1 MAAPI
6 YRIRGVQQNPSVA
19 EVFKPPG
26 DTKIRVVCYVI
37 TDSGHEASKT
47 LKKKNAAPA
56 LVLALVFVLK
66 RGRWR
71 AGAGSFWACLGPAAV
86 WALPRAVLH

>member
-1 MAAPI
+1 M
-6 YRIRGVQQNPSVA
+6 
-19 EVFKPPG
+19 
-26 DTKIRVVCYVI
+26 I

-47 LKKKNAAPA
+47 LEKKNAALA
-56 LVLALVFVLK
+56 LALALSLALVFVLK

-71 AGAGSFWACLGPAAV
+71 AGAGACGAFLGPAAV